1 MAENVVCT
9 AIGTYTTILLMLRY
23 FTNSVTRWDT
33 LLFHRIFGWGDKRFL
48 NRSFRLISWSANGYL
63 YPFIALYIFLKLD
76 GAISK
81 PFLLSV
87 AVAFPIERVLY
98 HFLKQAMKRDRPF
111 QKIDDVHFRVR
122 PPDRFSFPSGHTAS
136 AFLVM
141 TLLSSFFPIP
151 VIQIGTFIWAV
162 MVGVA
167 RVYLGVHYPTDVLA
181 GALLGICTAEIGMRF
196 AM

>member
-1 MAENVVCT
+1 
-9 AIGTYTTILLMLRY
+9 MLRS

-63 YPFIALYIFLKLD
+63 YPFIALYVFLNCREAL
-76 GAISK
+76 SK
-81 PFLLSV
+81 PFLIS
-87 AVAFPIERVLY
+87 AFVAFPIKGLLY

-111 QKIDDVHFRVR
+111 EKIDDVHFRVR
-122 PPDRFSFPSGHTAS
+122 PPDKFSFPSGHTAS

-141 TLLSSFFPIP
+141 TLLSSFFQVPIL
-151 VIQIGTFIWAV
+151 QIGTFVWAA

-181 GALLGICTAEIGMRF
+181 GALLGICTAEIGIWYMHS
-196 AM
+196 